1 VTAGPESQTTP
12 TGTRAV
18 VEHERLFGLD
28 FVARSNERAMVDE
41 LLTRACRPRDDWA
54 VVVTPN
60 VDHVV
65 RYASHPEERAVAEAA
80 DLVLPDGAPIVWV
93 SSLAGVPLGSRVTG
107 SGLFCELWPRLADD
121 RVPVVAVVADH
132 EVGRRLERENP
143 ATSVIVPPM
152 FDVDDDAA
160 VGRIVDEIVERTA
173 ATRTAFVVLGVSMPK
188 HHRLARELCARRLP
202 EGCEYP
208 AVLLLGASAEFYTG
222 MRRRAPVMLRRLGLE
237 WLHRLATEPRRM
249 ARRYL
254 IDDAKFVP
262 IAAREVRH
270 RKGSLAA

>member
-1 VTAGPESQTTP
+1 
-12 TGTRAV
+12 
-18 VEHERLFGLD
+18 
-28 FVARSNERAMVDE
+28 
-41 LLTRACRPRDDWA
+41 
-54 VVVTPN
+54 
-60 VDHVV
+60 
-65 RYASHPEERAVAEAA
+65 
-80 DLVLPDGAPIVWV
+80 VLPDGAPIVWV

-107 SGLFCELWPRLADD
+107 SGVFCELWPRLADD

-143 ATSVIVPPM
+143 ATSVIVPPL

-160 VGRIVDEIVERTA
+160 VERVVDEIVERTA

-188 HHRLARELCARRLP
+188 HHRLARELCTRRLP

-222 MRRRAPVMLRRLGLE
+222 LRRRAPVVLRRLGLE